1 MHPPQG
7 GDHVSQF
14 VKLTPM
20 STHFF
25 SYGLRRGYTQR
36 DQYQP
41 RQKAHQHIRT
51 LGKLLNDDELYL
63 QLEKAVT
70 VLVGSLEEAREAA
83 PISTFLNT
91 VFLGF

>member
-1 MHPPQG
+1 MCI
-7 GDHVSQF
+7 
-14 VKLTPM
+14 
-20 STHFF
+20 
-25 SYGLRRGYTQR
+25 R
-36 DQYQP
+36 D
-41 RQKAHQHIRT
+41 R
-51 LGKLLNDDELYL
+51 LYL